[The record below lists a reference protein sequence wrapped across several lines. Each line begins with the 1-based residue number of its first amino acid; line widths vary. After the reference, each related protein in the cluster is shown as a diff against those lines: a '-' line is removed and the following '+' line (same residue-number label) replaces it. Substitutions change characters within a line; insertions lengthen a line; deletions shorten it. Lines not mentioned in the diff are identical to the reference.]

1 MTAFGY
7 FLWDSPFVFNVL
19 FALLVR
25 ASVIFRRPWVYL
37 FSQTKGR
44 VKLILEFI
52 LQDFEHTKQMKAP
65 KNAWWV
71 LTAGRWHA
79 LLLKM
84 HASYPWNLWRT
95 KRFVLYAWNFWN
107 PKLHT
112 VWISLL
118 QSSHKNN
125 HELPVFS
132 INLGSELKLRLR
144 WNQIINQNPTKCTN
158 IQRISNSAREL
169 LLLKCLPFC
178 N

>member
-1 MTAFGY
+1 MGISLLTDKRPSKTNPGIYSARLWAYQTDEGTEERLIGFNSRKVAF
-7 FLWDSPFVFNVL
+7 
-19 FALLVR
+19 
-25 ASVIFRRPWVYL
+25 
-37 FSQTKGR
+37 
-44 VKLILEFI
+44 
-52 LQDFEHTKQMKAP
+52 
-65 KNAWWV
+65 
-71 LTAGRWHA
+71 
-79 LLLKM
+79 LLKM

-144 WNQIINQNPTKCTN
+144 WNQIINRNPTKCTN